1 MKRYK
6 RRNPLI
12 PLQKM
17 VVVILCVALAAVLA
31 WLLTGE
37 SAGTVA
43 CCGVLAALV
52 VAYLFVAAGAAH
64 RYAYCGDHIKLL
76 YLMIPYQKYRYD
88 AASSICISNAA
99 YNNGYGY
106 GPNGS
111 IPMQYKSGGKKG
123 LTTVF
128 PFITLHGKDFP
139 IHRIH
144 AGMTS
149 REIFMLAGEK
159 SFCLILWR
167 SFWPI
172 RMCRFMCWRM
182 CISGLK
188 GNSIRYLPNR
198 RTAQTGCTSSQI
210 MRSDICDIWLVKGNR
225 CDRKSVLLANHPGLC
240 YNNSIV

>member
-128 PFITLHGKDFP
+128 PFITLHGKVFP

-159 SFCLILWR
+159 SFCLGICWFDSLEELLAHTDV
-167 SFWPI
+167 PVHVLEDVYI
-172 RMCRFMCWRM
+172 RF
-182 CISGLK
+182 K
-188 GNSIRYLPNR
+188 GKFDQVFTQQENRADRVYTVTDHEIGYLRYLAGER
-198 RTAQTGCTSSQI
+198 QS
-210 MRSDICDIWLVKGNR
+210 M
-225 CDRKSVLLANHPGLC
+225 
-240 YNNSIV
+240 